1 MKYLLHVCLKHSSTG
16 TRENACATSQKTPV
30 ARLRSYAATSSDV
43 EFPNKRRN
51 CLNMFL
57 IKCLYLG
64 DCLSCQICQIWE
76 YCPIHFV
83 KISFYTDLYKL
94 WYSCPHYNRP
104 FKQWLSW
111 TILWRSHGTGESM
124 QAVLGCQVCL
134 CPNSQGGLCQ
144 NTQTSNLKR
153 WIHGRKC
160 ISDTLL
166 VCRLVSIE
174 NWNTWTL
181 EWWNVCF
188 HSGTMTLHSKKLKS
202 IRLSEDELMILRCC
216 AQTLTHTL
224 HISW

>member
-1 MKYLLHVCLKHSSTG
+1 MKYLLHVSLKHSSTG

-64 DCLSCQICQIWE
+64 DCLSCQIWE
-76 YCPIHFV
+76 YCPIHFF

-153 WIHGRKC
+153 WIHGKC

-166 VCRLVSIE
+166 VCVDFFLSRIE
-174 NWNTWTL
+174 ILGHWNDGMCVFTAVLWLYTQRSL
-181 EWWNVCF
+181 N
-188 HSGTMTLHSKKLKS
+188 
-202 IRLSEDELMILRCC
+202 R
-216 AQTLTHTL
+216 
-224 HISW
+224 

>member
-94 WYSCPHYNRP
+94 WYSCRITTGH
-104 FKQWLSW
+104 LSN
-111 TILWRSHGTGESM
+111 GF
-124 QAVLGCQVCL
+124 LGLFCDAATARASPCKRCL
-134 CPNSQGGLCQ
+134 DAKS
-144 NTQTSNLKR
+144 
-153 WIHGRKC
+153 
-160 ISDTLL
+160 
-166 VCRLVSIE
+166 VS
-174 NWNTWTL
+174 
-181 EWWNVCF
+181 
-188 HSGTMTLHSKKLKS
+188 
-202 IRLSEDELMILRCC
+202 
-216 AQTLTHTL
+216 AQTAKVAYVKTPKRQTWRGGYMGGSVYLILSLFVDLFLSRIEILGHWNDGMCVFTAVRWLYTQRSL
-224 HISW
+224 NR